1 MNIEDKIRAVSE
13 KIDGH
18 RSTLGHILV
27 RDNSIGIDYA
37 DPVEMEMVDGFVL
50 NQQEKIAFLEEVL
63 SNLNNGI
70 DQLGWYCYNI

>member
-18 RSTLGHILV
+18 KSLIGHLLV
-27 RDNSIGIDYA
+27 QDESIGIDYT
-37 DPVEMEMVDGFVL
+37 DPIEMEMINSFIL
-50 NQQEKIAFLEEVL
+50 SQQEKIEFLEEIL

-70 DQLGWYCYNI
+70 DQLG

>member
-18 RSTLGHILV
+18 KSLIGHLLV
-27 RDNSIGIDYA
+27 QDESIGIDYT
-37 DPVEMEMVDGFVL
+37 DPIEMEMINSFIL
-50 NQQEKIAFLEEVL
+50 SQQERIEFLEEIL

-70 DQLGWYCYNI
+70 DQLG

>member
-18 RSTLGHILV
+18 KSLIGHILIQ
-27 RDNSIGIDYA
+27 DNSIGIDYT
-37 DPVEMEMVDGFVL
+37 DPVEMEMINKFVL
-50 NQQEKIAFLEEVL
+50 SQQEKVAFLEGVL

-70 DQLGWYCYNI
+70 DQLG

>member
-18 RSTLGHILV
+18 RSTIGHILA
-27 RDNSIGIDYA
+27 RDNSIGIDYT
-37 DPVEMEMVDGFVL
+37 DPIEMEMINSFVL
-50 NQQEKIAFLEEVL
+50 SQQEKIEFLEEIL

-70 DQLGWYCYNI
+70 DQLG

>member
-1 MNIEDKIRAVSE
+1 MNIEDKIRTVSE

-18 RSTLGHILV
+18 KSSIGHILV
-27 RDNSIGIDYA
+27 RDDSIGIDYT

-50 NQQEKIAFLEEVL
+50 DQQEKITLLEEVL

-70 DQLGWYCYNI
+70 DQLG

>member
-18 RSTLGHILV
+18 RSTIGHILV
-27 RDNSIGIDYA
+27 RDNSIGIDYT
-37 DPVEMEMVDGFVL
+37 DPVEMEMINSFIL
-50 NQQEKIAFLEEVL
+50 SQQEKIEFLEEIL

-70 DQLGWYCYNI
+70 DQLG

>member
-18 RSTLGHILV
+18 KSLIGHILIY
-27 RDNSIGIDYA
+27 DDSIGIDYS
-37 DPVEMEMVDGFVL
+37 DPIEMEMIEDFVL
-50 NQQEKIAFLEEVL
+50 SQQEKIEFLEEVL

-70 DQLGWYCYNI
+70 DQLG

>member
-18 RSTLGHILV
+18 KSLIGHLLV
-27 RDNSIGIDYA
+27 QDESIGIDYT
-37 DPVEMEMVDGFVL
+37 DPIEMEMINSFIL
-50 NQQEKIAFLEEVL
+50 SQQEKIEFLEEIL

-70 DQLGWYCYNI
+70 EQLG

>member
-18 RSTLGHILV
+18 RSTIGHILV
-27 RDNSIGIDYA
+27 RDNSIGIDYT
-37 DPVEMEMVDGFVL
+37 DPVE
-50 NQQEKIAFLEEVL
+50 KIEFLEEIL

-70 DQLGWYCYNI
+70 DQLG